1 MFFNTLRRRQADK
14 QQQQPE
20 NNERTGGMGGMEG
33 WGVKALQWQQFIK
46 KVECHLPAESVCL
59 SRSWLAWSFAQ
70 MSWQYACWEVG
81 NTHSTAQQS
90 GLHVSFTWRRGGR
103 QQQ

>member
-1 MFFNTLRRRQADK
+1 
-14 QQQQPE
+14 
-20 NNERTGGMGGMEG
+20 MGGMEG

-103 QQQ
+103 QQQGQWVWLAGKRVRASKSGLNLIL